1 MHMCMCM
8 CMCMSRWV
16 RGQGTSSGQHSQG
29 VRKGDGDAGAER
41 GPKLHSEE
49 GISCLLAPSNVASR
63 QRRLF
68 GNAPQVCTLCGRH
81 HAGPPHAGRTS
92 KFDAAFFFVARPLAH
107 RPKTSSRIR

>member
-41 GPKLHSEE
+41 GPKQMDSV
-49 GISCLLAPSNVASR
+49 PTNVASR

>member
-41 GPKLHSEE
+41 GPKLHSARE
-49 GISCLLAPSNVASR
+49 GEPEL
-63 QRRLF
+63 
-68 GNAPQVCTLCGRH
+68 G
-81 HAGPPHAGRTS
+81 
-92 KFDAAFFFVARPLAH
+92 
-107 RPKTSSRIR
+107 